1 MVDLYPAMI
10 LLLLCNI
17 VVGMVRI
24 LRGPTAADR
33 MLAAEM
39 FATSAVVIVLLM
51 AVFSDNLALIDVAL
65 VFALLAALAAV
76 TFVSRAWSALSES
89 GLSESGLSES
99 GPGKPGMN
107 TGCRD
112 QEPGDPR

>member
-1 MVDLYPAMI
+1 MTELYPVLAV
-10 LLLLCNI
+10 LLLLNI

-51 AVFSDNLALIDVAL
+51 AVVSDNLALVDVAL
-65 VFALLAALAAV
+65 IFALLAALASV
-76 TFVSRAWSALSES
+76 TFVSRAWSAMAGGGVER
-89 GLSESGLSES
+89 ECADDDREE
-99 GPGKPGMN
+99 
-107 TGCRD
+107 TR
-112 QEPGDPR
+112 

>member
-1 MVDLYPAMI
+1 MTDFYPVLV
-10 LLLLCNI
+10 LLLLFNI

-51 AVFSDNLALIDVAL
+51 AVVSDNLALVDVAL
-65 VFALLAALAAV
+65 IFALLAALASV
-76 TFVSRAWSALSES
+76 TFVSRAWSALGGAETQPS
-89 GLSESGLSES
+89 
-99 GPGKPGMN
+99 
-107 TGCRD
+107 CRD
-112 QEPGDPR
+112 DEPEEPR

>member
-1 MVDLYPAMI
+1 MTDFYPVLV
-10 LLLLCNI
+10 LLLLFNI

-51 AVFSDNLALIDVAL
+51 AVVSDNLALVDVAL
-65 VFALLAALAAV
+65 IFALLAALASV
-76 TFVSRAWSALSES
+76 TFVSRAWSALGGAGTQPS
-89 GLSESGLSES
+89 
-99 GPGKPGMN
+99 
-107 TGCRD
+107 CRD
-112 QEPGDPR
+112 DEPEEPR

>member
-1 MVDLYPAMI
+1 MTELYPAAAV
-10 LLLLCNI
+10 LLLLNI

-51 AVFSDNLALIDVAL
+51 AFVTDNLALIDVAL
-65 VFALLAALAAV
+65 IFALLAALASV
-76 TFVSRAWSALSES
+76 TFVSRAWSAMS
-89 GLSESGLSES
+89 GGRSGAEC
-99 GPGKPGMN
+99 GDDE
-107 TGCRD
+107 RD
-112 QEPGDPR
+112 GRS

>member
-1 MVDLYPAMI
+1 MTEIYPVLVV
-10 LLLLCNI
+10 LLLLNI

-51 AVFSDNLALIDVAL
+51 AVVSDNLALVDVAL
-65 VFALLAALAAV
+65 IFALLAALASV
-76 TFVSRAWSALSES
+76 TFVSRAWSAMA
-89 GLSESGLSES
+89 GG
-99 GPGKPGMN
+99 
-107 TGCRD
+107 
-112 QEPGDPR
+112 EPGRECKDDERGGMP

>member
-1 MVDLYPAMI
+1 MTELYPVLAV
-10 LLLLCNI
+10 LLLLNI

-51 AVFSDNLALIDVAL
+51 AVVSDNLALVDVAL
-65 VFALLAALAAV
+65 IFALLAALASV
-76 TFVSRAWSALSES
+76 TFVSRAWSAMAGGGAGRECADDDR
-89 GLSESGLSES
+89 EE
-99 GPGKPGMN
+99 
-107 TGCRD
+107 TR
-112 QEPGDPR
+112 

>member
-1 MVDLYPAMI
+1 MTELYPVVV
-10 LLLLCNI
+10 LLLLLNI

-51 AVFSDNLALIDVAL
+51 AVVSGNLALIDVAL
-65 VFALLAALAAV
+65 VFALLAALASV
-76 TFVSRAWSALSES
+76 TFVSRAWSAMAGSR
-89 GLSESGLSES
+89 
-99 GPGKPGMN
+99 PGVECEDDERGG
-107 TGCRD
+107 TR
-112 QEPGDPR
+112 

>member
-1 MVDLYPAMI
+1 MTELYPVLAV
-10 LLLLCNI
+10 LLLLNI

-51 AVFSDNLALIDVAL
+51 AVVSDNLALVDVAL
-65 VFALLAALAAV
+65 IFALLAALASV
-76 TFVSRAWSALSES
+76 TFVSRAWSAMAGGGGER
-89 GLSESGLSES
+89 ECADDDRE
-99 GPGKPGMN
+99 
-107 TGCRD
+107 
-112 QEPGDPR
+112 EPR

>member
-1 MVDLYPAMI
+1 MTELYPFVV
-10 LLLLCNI
+10 LLLLLNI

-33 MLAAEM
+33 MLASEM

-51 AVFSDNLALIDVAL
+51 AVFSGDLALIDVAL

-76 TFVSRAWSALSES
+76 TFVSRAWSALA
-89 GLSESGLSES
+89 GG
-99 GPGKPGMN
+99 GPGTECENDG
-107 TGCRD
+107 
-112 QEPGDPR
+112 PGDTR